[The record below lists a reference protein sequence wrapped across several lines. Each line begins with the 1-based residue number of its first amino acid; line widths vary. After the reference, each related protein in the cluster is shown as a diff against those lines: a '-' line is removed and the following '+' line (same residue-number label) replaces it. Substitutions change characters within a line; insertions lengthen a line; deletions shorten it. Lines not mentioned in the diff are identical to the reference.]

1 MIGDGN
7 EYSFWV
13 FIVYKLCGVGDFDL
27 FKRWYDFY

>member
-1 MIGDGN
+1 MISDGN

-27 FKRWYDFY
+27 FKR